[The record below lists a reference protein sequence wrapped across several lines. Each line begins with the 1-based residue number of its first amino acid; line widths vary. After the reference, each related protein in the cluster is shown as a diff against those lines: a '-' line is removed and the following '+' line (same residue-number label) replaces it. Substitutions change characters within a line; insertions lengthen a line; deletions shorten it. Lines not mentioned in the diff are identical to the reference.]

1 MYVVFALFLL
11 LHGFAHLVGFAGPW
25 GLATSQPPQTT
36 LLAGRISMGATSMR
50 IIGVIWLGG
59 SLAFTLAAVGV
70 LRHAAWWPSF
80 TFGAAVASLL
90 LCIISLPESKI
101 GIPVNI
107 AIIAAV
113 LLTHADVVTR

>member
-1 MYVVFALFLL
+1 MYIAFALFLL
-11 LHGFAHLVGFAGPW
+11 FHGFAHLVGFAGPW
-25 GLATSQPPQTT
+25 GLAASLPPQAT
-36 LLAGRISMGATSMR
+36 LLAGRISTGALAMR
-50 IIGVIWLGG
+50 VLGVIWLGG
-59 SLAFTLAAVGV
+59 ALAFTLAAVGV

-107 AIIAAV
+107 AIISAV